1 MSISNICWYF
11 LLHRPALVTVHNLFP
26 GHHAVCY
33 ETNRA
38 INVIRD
44 VSFRGWISHQ
54 ISTFKH
60 AAQDRSLWPTVVRL
74 HHTQDKERY
83 QSIRQAH
90 RPSVV
95 LKKKHGMRN
104 RHGDMT
110 GTGLAQTWY
119 VMNEVL
125 APCGLTVSEKGL
137 KNTCQTPPVTC
148 SYHKYTWKSFQILRL
163 DDLLVKLFI
172 YIFPAAAAPWATEV
186 FFLYT
191 ETITKLI

>member
-1 MSISNICWYF
+1 M
-11 LLHRPALVTVHNLFP
+11 R
-26 GHHAVCY
+26 CY

-38 INVIRD
+38 IDVIKRR
-44 VSFRGWISHQ
+44 FIQGLIWHQ
-54 ISTFKH
+54 ISTFTH
-60 AAQDRSLWPTVVRL
+60 AAQDRSLWPTVARL

-104 RHGDMT
+104 RHGDVT

-137 KNTCQTPPVTC
+137 ERQKLANMCQTPPA
-148 SYHKYTWKSFQILRL
+148 TWSHFLSQMVLIIFFKHRL
-163 DDLLVKLFI
+163 SDFIFYFYICPAAVVLLDRS
-172 YIFPAAAAPWATEV
+172 IFPTC
-186 FFLYT
+186 T
-191 ETITKLI
+191 SHNGI